1 MYRVFAALAAL
12 SIVVAGCGGGG
23 DDDTD
28 GAATAA
34 AADQLTRVAENPP
47 PTREPEPTEAPGT
60 PVDAAAALGPAADAW
75 AAAESLSGRY
85 FATAALGSQA
95 LTFSGTL
102 LYRAP
107 DTSYNE
113 ADYFGRPIEMLTYGD
128 NTYINVP
135 DEGWKALDQDTIS
148 VNLTQLSSVGEK
160 RGFFDLQALIGAL
173 EAVEQLADSEVDGVL
188 YARYR
193 GTTTLEKL
201 ADQLP
206 GIVQPQVLS
215 ELEPYVEG
223 LQFDFWIAKDT
234 RLPRRVVFIVDTPG
248 ASDDGSSGLEMTM
261 DYDSYNTPVDIPEEP
276 VGAPPLTDDDLRR

>member
-1 MYRVFAALAAL
+1 MYRLFAAVAAL

-23 DDDTD
+23 DDTDD
-28 GAATAA
+28 GATAT

-47 PTREPEPTEAPGT
+47 PTRVPEPTEAPGT
-60 PVDAAAALGPAADAW
+60 AVDAAAALGPAAEAW
-75 AAAESLSGRY
+75 AAAESLSGRF

-95 LTFSGTL
+95 IMFSGTL

-107 DTSYNE
+107 DTSHSE
-113 ADYFGRPIEMLTYGD
+113 ADYFGRPIEMLSYGE

-135 DEGWKALDQDTIS
+135 DQGWKALDQDTVS

-160 RGFFDLQALIGAL
+160 RGFFDLPVLIGAL
-173 EAVEQLADSEVDGVL
+173 EGVEQLADGEVDGVV

-193 GTTTLEKL
+193 GTTTLGKL

-206 GIVQPQVLS
+206 GIVQPQVLT

-234 RLPRRVVFIVDTPG
+234 NLPRRIVFVVDTPG
-248 ASDDGSSGLEMTM
+248 VSDDGSSGLEMTM
-261 DYDSYNTPVDIPEEP
+261 DYDSFNTPVDIPPEP
-276 VGAPPLTDDDLRR
+276 VGAPPLTDEDLRR

>member
-1 MYRVFAALAAL
+1 MYRVLAAFAAL
-12 SIVVAGCGGGG
+12 SIVVAACGSG

-28 GAATAA
+28 DAATAT
-34 AADQLTRVAENPP
+34 AADQLTRIAENPV
-47 PTREPEPTEAPGT
+47 PTREPEPTEGPGT
-60 PVDAAAALGPAADAW
+60 PVDAVAALGPAADKW
-75 AAAESLSGRY
+75 AAAESLSGRF
-85 FATAALGSQA
+85 FATAALGSQN

-107 DTSYNE
+107 DISYSQ
-113 ADYFGRPIEMLTYGD
+113 ADYFGRPINMLAYGD
-128 NTYINVP
+128 NVYIDVP
-135 DEGWKALDQDTIS
+135 DQGWKAADLEAIG

-160 RGFFDLQALIGAL
+160 RGFFDMQAIVNAL
-173 EAVEQLADSEVDGVL
+173 EDVEQLPDADISGVL

-193 GTTTLEKL
+193 GTAELGNIV
-201 ADQLP
+201 DQLP
-206 GIVQPQVLS
+206 GIVSPQLLS
-215 ELEPYVEG
+215 ELEPYIEG

-234 RLPRRVVFIVDTPG
+234 GLPRRMAFVVDTPG